1 MPRAPLPRMHAADS
15 RFRSLNIRSD
25 HDNLTAVTVTICAAL
40 AAIAGAGGAIA
51 TIVEPTSTQLLGAAV
66 TAIGAA
72 MTVHAFAG
80 LYRAKRKVH
89 HLHDRTEVVAVFG
102 GLLAELIGGAGG
114 CTLGITALGD
124 VLPYVLL
131 PTAAVSL
138 GSAALLVAPA
148 QHRLSWLATER
159 RGHNAMAWSA
169 WALGLA
175 GLVAIMLGS
184 LALIE
189 ATPELSATA
198 GSLVPLGIAVAF
210 AGTVLAIRYYAPLD
224 LDDER
229 RQDEYAEGLI
239 TLMTA
244 RLSASRTGVA
254 LYQAAATKLAGKLDA
269 EVIAKLETFAEK
281 ELENVDFLEYQ
292 LNGLGA
298 DTSTANLLTDVES
311 AATSGIEH
319 VLLKSDIADPIAVL
333 SALHAADLHDE
344 SGWKLLAHVAEEVA
358 NEELKH
364 ELKNKYGDKAE
375 QGRFIG
381 RLLERLTQ
389 RTLVGSRLAAP
400 LHA

>member
-1 MPRAPLPRMHAADS
+1 MRVVES
-15 RFRSLNIRSD
+15 RFRSLNIRSE
-25 HDNLTAVTVTICAAL
+25 HDNLTAVTVAICAAL
-40 AAIAGAGGAIA
+40 AAIAGAGGAIVA
-51 TIVEPTSTQLLGAAV
+51 AAGPTSTRLLGASV
-66 TAIGAA
+66 VAIGAA

-89 HLHDRTEVVAVFG
+89 HLYDRTEVIAVFG
-102 GLLAELIGGAGG
+102 GLLAELVGGAGG

-131 PTAAVSL
+131 PAAAVSL

-159 RGHNAMAWSA
+159 RGHDAMAWSA
-169 WALGLA
+169 WALGLTGMA
-175 GLVAIMLGS
+175 AIMLGS

-189 ATPELSATA
+189 ATPELTATA
-198 GSLVPLGIAVAF
+198 GSLIPLGIAVAF
-210 AGTVLAIRYYAPLD
+210 AGTALAVRYYTPLD
-224 LDDER
+224 LDDKR
-229 RQDEYAEGLI
+229 RQNEYAEGLI

-244 RLSASRTGVA
+244 RLSACRTGVA
-254 LYQAAATKLAGKLDA
+254 LYQAAATKLAGQLDA

-281 ELENVDFLEYQ
+281 ELENIDFLEYQ
-292 LNGLGA
+292 LIGLGA
-298 DTSTANLLTDVES
+298 DTTKSNLLTDVES
-311 AATSGIEH
+311 EATSGIERI
-319 VLLKSDIADPIAVL
+319 LLESDITDPISVL

-344 SGWKLLAHVAEEVA
+344 SGWKVLAHVGEEVA
-358 NEELKH
+358 NEELEH

-375 QGRFIG
+375 QGRFIA

-389 RTLVGSRLAAP
+389 RVLVRSRLSAP

>member
-1 MPRAPLPRMHAADS
+1 MHAHAVES
-15 RFRSLNIRSD
+15 RFRSLNIRSE
-25 HDNLTAVTVTICAAL
+25 HDNLTAITVAICAAL

-51 TIVEPTSTQLLGAAV
+51 ATVGPRSAALLGASV
-66 TAIGAA
+66 VAIGAA
-72 MTVHAFAG
+72 MTVHAFGG

-89 HLHDRTEVVAVFG
+89 HLHDRTEVIAVFG
-102 GLLAELIGGAGG
+102 GLLAELIGGAAG
-114 CTLGITALGD
+114 CALGITALGD

-131 PTAAVSL
+131 PAAAVSL

-159 RGHNAMAWSA
+159 RSHHDAMAWSA
-169 WALGLA
+169 WGLA
-175 GLVAIMLGS
+175 LTGTSAIMLGS

-189 ATPELSATA
+189 SVPELPATA
-198 GSLVPLGIAVAF
+198 GSMIPLGVAVAF
-210 AGTVLAIRYYAPLD
+210 AGAALAARYYTPLD

-269 EVIAKLETFAEK
+269 EVIAKLEMFAAK

-292 LNGLGA
+292 LIGLGA
-298 DTSTANLLTDVES
+298 DTTQSNLLTDVES
-311 AATSGIEH
+311 EATSGIEH
-319 VLLKSDIADPIAVL
+319 ILLESDITDPISVL

-375 QGRFIG
+375 QGRFIA

-389 RTLVGSRLAAP
+389 RVLVGSRLAAP

>member
-1 MPRAPLPRMHAADS
+1 MQAHAVSS
-15 RFRSLNIRSD
+15 RFRSLNIRSE
-25 HDNLTAVTVTICAAL
+25 HDNLTAVTIATCAAL
-40 AAIAGAGGAIA
+40 AALAGAGGAVA
-51 TIVEPTSTQLLGAAV
+51 AALGPRSTILLGVSAV
-66 TAIGAA
+66 AIGAA

-89 HLHDRTEVVAVFG
+89 HLHDRTEVIAVFG

-124 VLPYVLL
+124 VLPYIVL
-131 PTAAVSL
+131 PAAAVSL

-159 RGHNAMAWSA
+159 RGHDAMAWSA
-169 WALGLA
+169 WALALTGLA
-175 GLVAIMLGS
+175 AIMLGS

-189 ATPELSATA
+189 ATPELTSTA
-198 GSLVPLGIAVAF
+198 GAMIPVGIAVAF
-210 AGTVLAIRYYAPLD
+210 AGSALALRYYTPLD

-269 EVIAKLETFAEK
+269 EVITRLETFAEK

-292 LNGLGA
+292 LVGLGA
-298 DTSTANLLTDVES
+298 DTTKSNLPADVES
-311 AATSGIEH
+311 EATSGIEH
-319 VLLKSDIADPIAVL
+319 ILLESDITDPISVL

-344 SGWKLLAHVAEEVA
+344 SGWKVLAHVAEEVA

-364 ELKNKYGDKAE
+364 EIKNKYGDKAE
-375 QGRFIG
+375 QGRFIA

-389 RTLVGSRLAAP
+389 RVLVRSRLAAP

>member
-1 MPRAPLPRMHAADS
+1 MARAPLPRMHAVES
-15 RFRSLNIRSD
+15 RYRSLNLRSE
-25 HDNLTAVTVTICAAL
+25 HEHLTAVTMTICAAL
-40 AAIAGAGGAIA
+40 AAIAGAGGAVA
-51 TIVEPTSTQLLGAAV
+51 ALAGPRSTHLVGAAV
-66 TAIGAA
+66 VAIGAA
-72 MTVHAFAG
+72 LTVHAFGG

-89 HLHDRTEVVAVFG
+89 HLHDRTEVIAVFG
-102 GLLAELIGGAGG
+102 GLAAELVGGAAG

-131 PTAAVSL
+131 PAAAVSI

-159 RGHNAMAWSA
+159 RGHEVMAWSA
-169 WALGLA
+169 WALSLA
-175 GLVAIMLGS
+175 GTAAITLGT

-189 ATPELSATA
+189 ATPEVTSTA
-198 GSLVPLGIAVAF
+198 ASMIAVGIAVAF
-210 AGTVLAIRYYAPLD
+210 AGVALAIRYYQPLD

-229 RQDEYAEGLI
+229 RQDEYAEGLV

-244 RLSASRTGVA
+244 RLAASRTGVA
-254 LYQAAATKLAGKLDA
+254 LYQAAATKLADKLDA
-269 EVIAKLETFAEK
+269 DVIAKLETFAEK
-281 ELENVDFLEYQ
+281 ELENADFLEYQ
-292 LNGLGA
+292 LMGLGA
-298 DTSTANLLTDVES
+298 DATASNALADVES
-311 AATSGIEH
+311 EATSGIEH
-319 VLLKSDIADPIAVL
+319 ILLESEIADPIPVL

-381 RLLERLTQ
+381 RLLERVTQ
-389 RTLVGSRLAAP
+389 RVFVGSRLVAP

>member
-1 MPRAPLPRMHAADS
+1 MQAVES
-15 RFRSLNIRSD
+15 RFRSLNIRSE
-25 HDNLTAVTVTICAAL
+25 HDNLTAVTVAICAAL
-40 AAIAGAGGAIA
+40 AAVAGAGGAVVA
-51 TIVEPTSTQLLGAAV
+51 AVGPRSPTLLGASV
-66 TAIGAA
+66 VAIGAA

-89 HLHDRTEVVAVFG
+89 HLHDRTEVIAVFG
-102 GLLAELIGGAGG
+102 GLLAELVGGAGG

-131 PTAAVSL
+131 PAAALSL

-159 RGHNAMAWSA
+159 LGHNAMAWSA
-169 WALGLA
+169 WALGLVGMA
-175 GLVAIMLGS
+175 VVMLGS
-184 LALIE
+184 LALLE
-189 ATPELSATA
+189 AMPELPATA
-198 GSLVPLGIAVAF
+198 GSLIPLGLAVAF
-210 AGTVLAIRYYAPLD
+210 AGGALAVRYYTPLD

-229 RQDEYAEGLI
+229 RQAEYAEGLI

-244 RLSASRTGVA
+244 RLLASRTGVA
-254 LYQAAATKLAGKLDA
+254 LYQAAAKKLAGKLDA
-269 EVIAKLETFAEK
+269 QVISKLETFAEK

-292 LNGLGA
+292 LIGLGA
-298 DTSTANLLTDVES
+298 DTTKSNQQTDVES
-311 AATSGIEH
+311 EATSGIERI
-319 VLLKSDIADPIAVL
+319 LLESDITDPISVL

-344 SGWKLLAHVAEEVA
+344 SGWKVLAHVGEEVA

-375 QGRFIG
+375 QGRYIA

-389 RTLVGSRLAAP
+389 HVLVRSRLSAP
-400 LHA
+400 MHA

>member
-1 MPRAPLPRMHAADS
+1 MHVADS

-25 HDNLTAVTVTICAAL
+25 HDNLTAVTVTVCAAF
-40 AAIAGAGGAIA
+40 AAVAGAGGAVA
-51 TIVEPTSTQLLGAAV
+51 AIVGPSSIQLLGASV
-66 TAIGAA
+66 VAIGAA
-72 MTVHAFAG
+72 MTVHACAG

-89 HLHDRTEVVAVFG
+89 HLHDRTEIIAVFG
-102 GLLAELIGGAGG
+102 GLLAELVGGAGG

-124 VLPYVLL
+124 VLPYILL
-131 PTAAVSL
+131 PVAAVSL

-148 QHRLSWLATER
+148 QHRLSWLAIER
-159 RGHNAMAWSA
+159 RGHNMMSWSA
-169 WALGLA
+169 WALALA
-175 GLVAIMLGS
+175 GSAAIMLGT

-189 ATPELSATA
+189 ATPELLSTA
-198 GSLVPLGIAVAF
+198 GSLIPLGIAVAF
-210 AGTVLAIRYYAPLD
+210 AGTALAIRYYTPID

-229 RQDEYAEGLI
+229 RQDEFADGLI
-239 TLMTA
+239 MLMTA

-254 LYQAAATKLAGKLDA
+254 FYQAAATKLSGKLDD

-292 LNGLGA
+292 LNGLRA
-298 DTSTANLLTDVES
+298 DTPKTNHLTDVET
-311 AATSGIEH
+311 AATSGIELI
-319 VLLKSDIADPIAVL
+319 LLKSNIADPISVL

-344 SGWKLLAHVAEEVA
+344 SGWKLLAHAAEEVA

-375 QGRFIG
+375 QGRYIG

-389 RTLVGSRLAAP
+389 RAVVGSRLWAP